1 MATLYLTEQGSALG
15 KEGQRLVV
23 RKGDETLA
31 DVPII
36 KIDQVVVFGNVSLST
51 PALGLLMAR
60 DVDVVFLSL
69 DGRYKGRLT
78 GPGTGN
84 GALRQAQY
92 RRSLDAD
99 FALRTARAIVRSK
112 LLNQHALLTW
122 AGQVFAAWAGD
133 ARLVSERAAPAAS
146 AALADAL
153 RRIEAVDA
161 QAQRLHDIEALR
173 GLEGAGAAAY
183 FQALKSLLR
192 QGMGFE
198 GRRKRPP
205 PDPVNAMLSYGY
217 TVLTNRMSSWVEAVG
232 LDLYVGFFHG
242 LKYNRPAMALDL
254 VEAFRAPV
262 VDWVVLRAVNRRDL
276 TPEDFEPG
284 KDEEG
289 RATVLMTDAA
299 RARYLTLYETRMATK
314 IVHPRSGN
322 AETFARCL
330 ELDARAMAHAIGAGT
345 PFLAFTLP
353 DL

>member
-1 MATLYLTEQGSALG
+1 MATLYLTEQGSVLG

-23 RKGDETLA
+23 RKDDETLA

-51 PALGLLMAR
+51 PAMGLLMAR

-99 FALRTARAIVRSK
+99 FALRTARAIVRAK

-122 AGQVFAAWAGD
+122 AGQVFG
-133 ARLVSERAAPAAS
+133 AS

-161 QAQRLHDIEALR
+161 QAQRLHDINALR

-217 TVLTNRMSSWVEAVG
+217 TVLTNRLSSWVEAVG
-232 LDLYVGFFHG
+232 LDLYVGFLHG

-262 VDWVVLRAVNRRDL
+262 VDWVVLRAVNRRAL

-299 RARYLTLYETRMATK
+299 RARFLTLYETRMATK

-322 AETFARCL
+322 AETLARCL
-330 ELDARAMAHAIGAGT
+330 ELDARALAHAIGAGT

-353 DL
+353 DI